1 MESLNKLLKVVNNF
15 EVNGISEDVVNTAF
29 DAVHKD
35 GLISGIIIFIYY
47 WIILFSYSKFVS

>member
-1 MESLNKLLKVVNNF
+1 MESLNKLLKVVNNS

-29 DAVHKD
+29 DAVHED

-47 WIILFSYSKFVS
+47 WIILFSYS